1 MNHNLLIA
9 LFSIV
14 PLGIGVHLWQKG
26 IRLIRNG
33 KKAEGIV
40 FKNNYKGSINN
51 KTGLYFPVVR
61 FLTEKQEW
69 ITQELDIGQYPALE
83 EGKKIRLIYN
93 QENPEEVGIDS
104 VFRLEILPRILVVVG
119 IILLTLG
126 LLGYLD
132 VIELNF
138 NNSIKLL

>member
-1 MNHNLLIA
+1 MDNNLLIA
-9 LFSIV
+9 IFSII
-14 PLGIGVHLWQKG
+14 PLIVGVHLWQKG
-26 IRLIRNG
+26 ISLIRNG
-33 KKAEGIV
+33 IKAEGIV
-40 FKNNYKGSINN
+40 FKNNFKGSINN

-69 ITQELDIGQYPALE
+69 ITKELDIGQVPALE

-93 QENPEEVGIDS
+93 QENPEEVEINS
-104 VFRLEILPRILVVVG
+104 TFRLEILPRIFVAIGVLML
-119 IILLTLG
+119 ILG

-138 NNSIKLL
+138 ENT